1 MAAGRGD
8 LERLIRVNLLFV
20 TSRFPYPPTTGDR
33 LRALQ
38 QLKWLSRRHRVTLV
52 SLAKG
57 TPTPTAMAALKP
69 YCAELKLVP
78 FRWREGL
85 GHLAR
90 RLFSAIPLQVALF
103 ESRELRATLDALLD
117 GGHYDLLHM
126 QLARSTLN
134 VPAQVTLPRVLDL
147 IDALSV
153 NMAGRYRHDRGP
165 ARWLAGL
172 EAGRLRRYESR
183 LCQQWDRLTLVSAQ
197 DREAIGPRANLCL
210 NPNGVDPEDFPY
222 VADGRAR
229 DEILFTGNLG
239 YFANVEAVVWF
250 HREVLPLIRA
260 RRPGVKWRLVGAR
273 PHRSLL
279 SLARNDPDI
288 EVRADVE
295 RMHPYLA
302 RASVAVAPIR
312 TGSGQ
317 SLKVLEAMA
326 AGAPLVATPFAVREL
341 AVEPGRHL
349 LLAGEPGAFADQ
361 VLSLLEDPLRAQTL
375 AASARTLV
383 ESQYTWRQA
392 VEQLERIYQDL
403 LPCHRS
409 EPCGGHRP

>member
-1 MAAGRGD
+1 M
-8 LERLIRVNLLFV
+8 NLLFV

-38 QLKWLSRRHRVTLV
+38 QLKWLSRRHRITLV
-52 SLAKG
+52 SLAAA
-57 TPTPTAMAALKP
+57 TPTPTAMEALKP

-78 FRWREGL
+78 FRWWEGL
-85 GHLAR
+85 GQLGR
-90 RLFSAIPLQVALF
+90 RLFSSLPLQVALY
-103 ESRELRATLDALLD
+103 ENRELRATLETLLAEE
-117 GGHYDLLHM
+117 HFDLLHM
-126 QLARSTLN
+126 QSARSTLN
-134 VPAQVTLPRVLDL
+134 LPARVAIPRVLDL

-153 NMAGRYRHDRGP
+153 NMTGRCRHDRGP

-183 LCQQWDRLTLVSAQ
+183 LCRQWDRLTLVSAQ
-197 DREAIGPRANLCL
+197 DREAIGPWANLCL

-222 VADGRAR
+222 VAEGRTR

-239 YFANVEAVVWF
+239 YFANVEAAIWF
-250 HREVLPLIRA
+250 NREVFPRIRA
-260 RRPGVKWRLVGAR
+260 RRPEVKWLLVGAR

-279 SLARNDPDI
+279 SLARKDPGI
-288 EVRADVE
+288 EVQADVE

-302 RASVAVAPIR
+302 RASLAVAPIR

-326 AGAPLVATPFAVREL
+326 AGTPLVATPFAVREL
-341 AVEPGRHL
+341 AVESGRHL
-349 LLAGEPGAFADQ
+349 WLAGEPEAFADQ

-375 AASARTLV
+375 AASARALV

-392 VEQLERIYQDL
+392 VEQLEHLYQDL
-403 LPCHRS
+403 LPCPRS
-409 EPCGGHRP
+409 APCDGESP